1 MNKAE
6 HYLRKAEDCR
16 KKANAETN
24 AASAE
29 MWLKMAV
36 SYEDLARGFFIYSR
50 LPGVE
55 AAE

>member
-6 HYLRKAEDCR
+6 QYLRQAEHCR
-16 KKANAETN
+16 KKAAAEAN
-24 AASAE
+24 AASAA

-36 SYEDLARGFFIYSR
+36 SYEDLARGIFIYNR

-55 AAE
+55 PAE